1 MMNMRFLKI
10 VAAATLVAGTGLVG
24 TTASAAMAT
33 ACADGS
39 PDATNRVTD
48 GSGGTFMCEFG
59 TGFANYETDAYNDVF
74 FGGGFMQIERD
85 SSGTNTS
92 GNLTGG
98 GGNLAGDFSIAAS
111 LLDTYSSFVLVFKAG
126 QESNTAPSDV
136 VAYKLGTQLTGNY
149 LTPFA
154 KTTGSN
160 CAYEPE
166 VDVDVDIAPT
176 YSYTNCGK
184 EISHIALLGKV
195 AAVPLPASGLLL
207 LSVLGAGAFVGRRK
221 KAA

>member
-24 TTASAAMAT
+24 TTASAATAT

-39 PDATNRVTD
+39 PDATDRVTD
-48 GSGGTFMCEFG
+48 GSGANFMCEFG
-59 TGFANYETDAYNDVF
+59 TGFANYPTNVYDSVF
-74 FGGGFMQIERD
+74 FGGGFTEIERD
-85 SSGTNTS
+85 GSGTNSS

-98 GGNLAGDFSIAAS
+98 GGNMAGDFSIAAS
-111 LLDTYSSFVLVFKAG
+111 LLSTYSSFVLVFKSA
-126 QESNTAPSDV
+126 QEDITAPSEV
-136 VAYKLGTQLTGNY
+136 VAYKLGTQLTGDY
-149 LTPFA
+149 LSPFA
-154 KTTGSN
+154 KTTGNN
-160 CAYEPE
+160 C
-166 VDVDVDIAPT
+166 DVDPT
-176 YSYTNCGK
+176 YADCAR
-184 EISHIALLGKV
+184 EISHVALLGKI

>member
-24 TTASAAMAT
+24 TTASAATAT

-39 PDATNRVTD
+39 PDATDRVTD

-59 TGFANYETDAYNDVF
+59 TGFVNYPTNVYDDVF
-74 FGGGFMQIERD
+74 FGGGFTEIERD
-85 SSGTNTS
+85 GSAPNASGS
-92 GNLTGG
+92 LTGV
-98 GGNLAGDFSIAAS
+98 GGNLAGEFSIAAS
-111 LLDTYSSFVLVFKAG
+111 LLNTYSSFVLVFKSA
-126 QESNTAPSDV
+126 QEDNTAPSEV
-136 VAYKLGTQLTGNY
+136 VAYNVGTQLTGDY
-149 LTPFA
+149 LSPFA
-154 KTTGSN
+154 KTKGDS
-160 CAYEPE
+160 C
-166 VDVDVDIAPT
+166 DVDPT
-176 YSYTNCGK
+176 YTDCAR
-184 EISHIALLGKV
+184 EISHVALLGKI